1 MSPNGEAI
9 TFPMRLMMAGVSGGI
24 GGIVGAP
31 ADMVN
36 VRMQNDIKLP
46 KDSPDRRNYKH
57 AIDGLWRVMREEGLT
72 KVALRRFY
80 CPPFYCLKL
89 LRLAAF
95 LIYLPLFYL
104 LTDIK
109 WCGVGS
115 IKGCTIVYRTTLFL
129 R

>member
-1 MSPNGEAI
+1 
-9 TFPMRLMMAGVSGGI
+9 MAGVSGGI

-57 AIDGLWRVMREEGLT
+57 AIDGLIRVMREEGLT
-72 KVALRRFY
+72 KVPFERFFCRFIVYNIMQWASFMFY
-80 CPPFYCLKL
+80 CSLF
-89 LRLAAF
+89 LR
-95 LIYLPLFYL
+95 
-104 LTDIK
+104 TDIK

-115 IKGCTIVYRTTLFL
+115 IKGCTIVHRTTLFL

>member
-57 AIDGLWRVMREEGLT
+57 AIDGLIRVMREEGLT
-72 KVALRRFY
+72 KVPFERFF
-80 CPPFYCLKL
+80 CRF
-89 LRLAAF
+89 
-95 LIYLPLFYL
+95 
-104 LTDIK
+104 
-109 WCGVGS
+109 
-115 IKGCTIVYRTTLFL
+115 IVYNIMQ
-129 R
+129 